1 MKDRLPNFTA
11 EEADVVRGTI
21 DYVGVNQYTAYYV
34 RDRQPNATSPLSYSS
49 NWHAEFVYKRNGVP
63 IRSRENSDWL
73 YIMPW
78 GLYKA
83 VTYVK
88 EKYGNPTRPQCFMY
102 ENSKAQT
109 TAEMNIRPSYSHPCS

>member
-1 MKDRLPNFTA
+1 VFELDILGNNPI
-11 EEADVVRGTI
+11 VVVVSEPTK
-21 DYVGVNQYTAYYV
+21 
-34 RDRQPNATSPLSYSS
+34 LSLQ
-49 NWHAEFVYKRNGVP
+49 
-63 IRSRENSDWL
+63 ENSDWL

>member
-1 MKDRLPNFTA
+1 MPW
-11 EEADVVRGTI
+11 GI
-21 DYVGVNQYTAYYV
+21 DAV
-34 RDRQPNATSPLSYSS
+34 D
-49 NWHAEFVYKRNGVP
+49 KRNSVQIGP
-63 IRSRENSDWL
+63 RENSDWL

-88 EKYGNPTRPQCFMY
+88 EKYDNPTSPQCFMS

-109 TAEMNIRPSYSHPCS
+109 TAEINIRPSYSHPCSL